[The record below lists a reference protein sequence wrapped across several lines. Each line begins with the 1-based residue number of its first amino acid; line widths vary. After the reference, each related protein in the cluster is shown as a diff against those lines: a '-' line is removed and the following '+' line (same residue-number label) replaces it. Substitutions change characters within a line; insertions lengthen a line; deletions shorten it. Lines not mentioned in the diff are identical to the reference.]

1 MKLISAMALVSVI
14 FLGALFI
21 YVAEDI
27 PAFGDPYSPPNR
39 YVKLDISMDADE
51 LVDDLNQGIVP
62 EALVSELEAIGFRK
76 DELPSSV
83 ETVTE
88 GEWDA
93 YVIPPEKYYQDLP
106 ELEQKR
112 SKYYFI
118 KREGDTLD
126 VYRYAPIIRYIE
138 EGHHETEVPNMVTY
152 ILADYRG
159 YDTLGEVT
167 VIFTAGV
174 GVLLLLRRREKRPE

>member
-1 MKLISAMALVSVI
+1 MKPLSAMALVSVI

-27 PAFGDPYSPPNR
+27 PDFGDPYSPPNR
-39 YVKLDISMDADE
+39 YVKLDVSMDADE

-76 DELPSSV
+76 DELPLKV
-83 ETVTE
+83 KKVKE

-93 YVIPPEKYYQDLP
+93 IIIPEEKHYYPKEQVYYLIKAEEDK
-106 ELEQKR
+106 LE
-112 SKYYFI
+112 
-118 KREGDTLD
+118 
-126 VYRYAPIIRYIE
+126 VYRYSPVVRYIE